1 MAVWPTPDEEAAL
14 LAKLHAHSS
23 AAVGEMLG
31 AFIPPLSDWLA
42 AVHPRADELIRDDA
56 ALEAITALV
65 KRPESYKPERGK
77 SLGDFLKMSAS
88 GDLKNLLAKE
98 RRRTS
103 RETFGTDVEFLA
115 DRGNDIGTELEH
127 RDEAERLEAT
137 VLATVKDGL
146 TPEELA
152 GLELVIDGAKKT
164 EAFAPALKVEHLP
177 PDERAR
183 AVKRFKDMIDK
194 RIKRA
199 REVRD
204 EST

>member
-1 MAVWPTPDEEAAL
+1 MSGWPTPDEEAEL
-14 LAKLHAHSS
+14 LANLLAHSS
-23 AAVGEMLG
+23 AAVGELLG
-31 AFIPPLSDWLA
+31 AFIPPLAAWLA
-42 AVHPRADELIRDDA
+42 AVHPRADEQMRDDA
-56 ALEAITALV
+56 ALDALASLV

-98 RRRTS
+98 RRRAA
-103 RETFGTDVEFLA
+103 RENSGTDVELLA
-115 DRGNDIGTELEH
+115 DRGNDIGTELEQ

-137 VLATVKDGL
+137 VLAIVKDGL

-152 GLELVIDGAKKT
+152 GLELLVDGAKKT
-164 EAFAPALKVEHLP
+164 EAFIPGLKLEYLP
-177 PDERAR
+177 PAERTE
-183 AVKRFKDMIDK
+183 AVKRFKDKIKM